1 MLSFYVHCSVVTEF
15 YQNDRVKW
23 GRVEVIGSKQLA
35 FITVGGFV
43 VQLNIS
49 MSETDWTVLSGV
61 GLFEVLGFG
70 STVIYSAVYC
80 CHLLSL
86 FITYKLSSYTKNQK

>member
-1 MLSFYVHCSVVTEF
+1 MTQF
-15 YQNDRVKW
+15 YQNDRVR
-23 GRVEVIGSKQLA
+23 GGGDGIGSKQLA
-35 FITVGGFV
+35 FIIVCGFV

-70 STVIYSAVYC
+70 CTVPYSAVYC

-86 FITYKLSSYTKNQK
+86 FITYKLSSPKNQK